1 MYRNWRTL
9 VKRQGVDPWWNI
21 GGKSSPSIQGI
32 RAQTLV
38 KIRCMQ
44 PPQYH
49 YVCAHA
55 ILFQF
60 MTDHRCLSIHRVDKR
75 SLPQMSECCNL
86 MSWRVERPTYHQRPQ
101 NFKFHFTRSIAV
113 KPRPRN
119 CNGEMGSS
127 APETPHQQP
136 ARAPVLAQSVE
147 EAKEKEGKTQNNQ
160 YQRTRRMKGAYIFV
174 YLE

>member
-1 MYRNWRTL
+1 
-9 VKRQGVDPWWNI
+9 
-21 GGKSSPSIQGI
+21 
-32 RAQTLV
+32 
-38 KIRCMQ
+38 MQ

-119 CNGEMGSS
+119 WNGEMGSS

-136 ARAPVLAQSVE
+136 AWAPVLAQSVE
-147 EAKEKEGKTQNNQ
+147 EAKEKEGSTQYTSTNAQGGWREPIYLCSFN
-160 YQRTRRMKGAYIFV
+160 RNTSDDLCV
-174 YLE
+174 YLSIVRLKCVGPPLGQ